1 VPDPVTGIARLRR
14 LATPPAAEAPV
25 ERCELCGEPIPPEHR
40 HLVDVRSGELM
51 CACRGCG
58 VLMDRPGAG
67 GGHFRVVGDRRR
79 RLTDFALDDD
89 AWAAFEIPVEIAFF
103 VRSTAAGRV
112 VARYASPM
120 GAVES
125 ALDLGAWEEL
135 ERANPVL
142 AALEPDV
149 EALLVNRARG
159 AREHWLVP
167 LDDCYRLVALMRTT
181 WRGLAGGREAWDA
194 IARFFDDLEER

>member
-1 VPDPVTGIARLRR
+1 MSGIARLRS
-14 LATPPAAEAPV
+14 LTAPPEAL
-25 ERCELCGEPIPPEHR
+25 ERCDLCGEAIPPAHR
-40 HLVDVRSGELM
+40 HLVDVRSGELL

-58 VLMDRPGAG
+58 LLMDRPGAG
-67 GGHFRVVGDRRR
+67 GGHFRTVGERRR
-79 RLTDFALDDD
+79 RLAGFRLSED

-103 VRSTAAGRV
+103 VRSTAAGHV

-120 GAVES
+120 GPVES
-125 ALDLGAWEEL
+125 ALDLSAWEALERDNPALAEL
-135 ERANPVL
+135 EA
-142 AALEPDV
+142 DV

-167 LDDCYRLVALMRTT
+167 IDDCYRLVAVLRTT
-181 WRGLAGGREAWDA
+181 WRGLAGGPEVWDA

>member
-1 VPDPVTGIARLRR
+1 MPGAMSGLARLRA
-14 LATPPAAEAPV
+14 LTEAQP

-40 HLVDVRSGELM
+40 HVVDVRSGELL

-79 RLTDFALDDD
+79 RLAGFRLDDD
-89 AWAAFEIPVEIAFF
+89 AWAAFEIPVDIAFF
-103 VRSTAAGRV
+103 VRSSAAGRV
-112 VARYASPM
+112 VARYAGPM

-125 ALDLGAWEEL
+125 ALELAAWEAL
-135 ERANPVL
+135 EHDNPVL
-142 AALEPDV
+142 ATLAPDV

-167 LDDCYRLVALMRTT
+167 LDDCYRLVAIMRTT
-181 WRGLAGGREAWDA
+181 WRGLAGGPDVWDA
-194 IARFFDDLEER
+194 IAEFFDGLGER